1 MRKTS
6 EVNPAR
12 SRGEKARKDRF
23 LFPFVLFVSLAL
35 HALVF
40 FALGI
45 VIAAP
50 RTGTTPARVSLERVV
65 HAKAVSAAQVERWV
79 EQKEEKKRILQ
90 EQKLAE
96 QREKERLQREKLEA
110 REAERARKR
119 EAKKKAQAL
128 VQKREAAAR
137 KKAEE
142 AKAAAEARKKAEEAK
157 AAAKA
162 RKKAEEAKA
171 AAEVRKKAEEAKA
184 AAEARKKAEEAKAAA
199 EARKKAEEAK
209 AAAEARKKAEE
220 AKAAAEARKKVE
232 EAKAAAAARR
242 KVEEAKAAAAAKAKA
257 EEDARLR
264 AEAAERRSRELVL
277 LVNKYIRD
285 IQNKVRSVWTVPP
298 GGIGEGNCTI
308 RFQQDRS
315 GFVRSVKIQSC
326 DGNQLYRQSL
336 EDAVLK
342 AAPLPLPGDEEIFDE
357 EVEITFWP
365 Q

>member
-96 QREKERLQREKLEA
+96 QREKERLQREQLEA

-137 KKAEE
+137 KKIEDAKAAAKARKKAEEAKAEAARKKAEE
-142 AKAAAEARKKAEEAK
+142 AKAAAEARKKAEEAE
-157 AAAKA
+157 AAAK
-162 RKKAEEAKA
+162 
-171 AAEVRKKAEEAKA
+171 
-184 AAEARKKAEEAKAAA
+184 ARKKAEEAKAAA

-220 AKAAAEARKKVE
+220 AKAAAEARRKVE

-242 KVEEAKAAAAAKAKA
+242 KAEEAKAAAAAKAKA

-264 AEAAERRSRELVL
+264 AEAEERRSRELVL

>member
-50 RTGTTPARVSLERVV
+50 RTGTAPARVSLERVV

-90 EQKLAE
+90 EQKFAE
-96 QREKERLQREKLEA
+96 QREKERLQREQLEA

-137 KKAEE
+137 KKIED
-142 AKAAAEARKKAEEAK
+142 AK

-171 AAEVRKKAEEAKA
+171 EAARKKAEEAKA
-184 AAEARKKAEEAKAAA
+184 AAKARKKAEEAKAAA

-220 AKAAAEARKKVE
+220 AKAAAEARRKVE

-242 KVEEAKAAAAAKAKA
+242 KAEEAKAAAAAKAKA

-264 AEAAERRSRELVL
+264 AEAEERRSRELVL